1 MFFIL
6 SKILHYLLTPL
17 LWIVIVIIVS
27 FLIKNKVQQKK
38 LRIISLIM
46 LLFFTNPFIEDE
58 FMRIWEIDAIKIENI
73 NKTYD
78 YGIVLTGMI
87 SWDAKYER
95 INFRRSTDRL
105 MQTLDLYKMGIIDKI
120 FIVGGSGLL
129 FDQKNKESVILQDY
143 LIRIGIPED
152 DILIESESRNT
163 YENARE
169 AAVILKPKESNESY
183 LLITSAFHMRRSAAC
198 FKKQGFEFDIF
209 VADRYAGSRK
219 FSLDH
224 IIVPKAETLSRW
236 NVLLREICGF
246 IVYKIMGYC

>member
-129 FDQKNKESVILQDY
+129 FDQKNKESVILQDF

>member
-27 FLIKNKVQQKK
+27 FLIKNKVRQKK